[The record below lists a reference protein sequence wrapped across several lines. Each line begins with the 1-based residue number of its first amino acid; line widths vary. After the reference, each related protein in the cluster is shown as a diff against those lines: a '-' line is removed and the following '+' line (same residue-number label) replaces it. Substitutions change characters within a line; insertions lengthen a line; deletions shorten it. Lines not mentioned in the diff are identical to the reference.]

1 MFLSYK
7 LLFFQKLHFMS
18 SVLVL
23 NYDYTPLNVTT
34 IKRGF
39 VLVDKGKAEVVKSD
53 DESPIISGYKKYV
66 RPLIIRLLKYIKYQ
80 TRTLRAN
87 RNRIYK
93 RDNYQCVYCGSN
105 KSLTLDHVIPKSR
118 GGKNEWTNL
127 VTSCFKCN
135 LKKANRTPEEAK
147 MQMRHKPFAPTLL
160 NESIT
165 VSKIWNDY
173 QKSFVY

>member
-1 MFLSYK
+1 
-7 LLFFQKLHFMS
+7 MS

-39 VLVDKGKAEVVKSD
+39 VLVDKGKAEIVKSD